1 MVGRGSVRQGGEKIS
16 FPLAYCFLGYSYKV
30 GGGGGGRRLYETIK
44 CFHKIF
50 TFLYHLNVYIHQP
63 EVRYQIR

>member
-30 GGGGGGRRLYETIK
+30 GGGGGGGDCMKL
-44 CFHKIF
+44 
-50 TFLYHLNVYIHQP
+50 LNAST
-63 EVRYQIR
+63 RYSLSYTT